1 MLNATICDSLR
12 VEWGRLL
19 NRADR
24 RADPM
29 PSATALASLNSPCR
43 VLLVG
48 APPFAAA
55 LREMLLGVDDMELVL
70 LDAAQALA
78 QTPPRRPTVLLRALG
93 GREDA
98 SEFVRACR
106 AHPVLAAVPLLVL
119 APHAGNTGR
128 DAAFAAGASDYLAE
142 IPTRTELLARLRY
155 HACASQALLERE
167 DALGRLAETGALLAR
182 AQAEL
187 DRMAGMDSL
196 TGIPN
201 RHRFDQVAQG
211 EWQRARRNGQP
222 FSLLVCDV
230 DSFGYFNHRLGRE
243 AGDLCLRRMAGV
255 LTGQLKRPSDLAA
268 RYDGKQFAILLPDTG
283 LDGAVQVA
291 ESCRTALER
300 LALSHPAPERR
311 IVTMSVGVASTVPA
325 EDGVF
330 DAVLARA
337 GEAVQAAK
345 SRGRNRV
352 AAFRA

>member
-1 MLNATICDSLR
+1 
-12 VEWGRLL
+12 
-19 NRADR
+19 
-24 RADPM
+24 M
-29 PSATALASLNSPCR
+29 PIAPAIASLNSPCR

-48 APPFAAA
+48 APPFAGAV
-55 LREMLLGVDDMELVL
+55 REMLAGADDIELML
-70 LDAAQALA
+70 TDAAQALEQA
-78 QTPPRRPTVLLRALG
+78 AALRPTVLVRALG
-93 GREDA
+93 GRED
-98 SEFVRACR
+98 SGDFIRACR
-106 AHPVLAAVPLLVL
+106 AHAALCTVPLLVL
-119 APHAGNTGR
+119 APHADQAGR

-142 IPTRTELLARLRY
+142 LPTQTELLARLRY
-155 HACASQALLERE
+155 HARSSQALLERD
-167 DALGRLAETGALLAR
+167 DALRRLAETRALLTR

-187 DRMAGMDSL
+187 DRMAGVDGL

-201 RHRFDQVAQG
+201 RRRFDQVAQG

-222 FSLLVCDV
+222 LSLLVCDV
-230 DSFGYFNHRLGRE
+230 DNFGYFNHRLGRE
-243 AGDLCLRRMAGV
+243 AGDLCLRKMAGV

-291 ESCRTALER
+291 EACRTALER

-311 IVTMSVGVASTVPA
+311 IVTMSVGVASTVPS
-325 EDGVF
+325 EEGMF
-330 DAVLARA
+330 GNVLVRA

>member
-1 MLNATICDSLR
+1 
-12 VEWGRLL
+12 
-19 NRADR
+19 
-24 RADPM
+24 M
-29 PSATALASLNSPCR
+29 PFATAPASLNSPSLISPCR

-48 APPFAAA
+48 APPFAGA
-55 LREMLLGVDDMELVL
+55 LRDMLAGAGDLELVL
-70 LDAAQALA
+70 TDTTQALGQA
-78 QTPPRRPTVLLRALG
+78 HALRPTVLVRALG
-93 GREDA
+93 GQED
-98 SEFVRACR
+98 SGDFLRACR
-106 AHPVLAAVPLLVL
+106 AHPALGALPLLVL
-119 APHAGNTGR
+119 APNSGNAGR

-142 IPTRTELLARLRY
+142 LPTQTELLARLRY
-155 HACASQALLERE
+155 HAQASQALLERD
-167 DALGRLAETGALLAR
+167 DALRRLHETQAVLAR

-187 DRMAGMDSL
+187 DRIDGVDGL

-201 RHRFDQVAQG
+201 RRRFDQVAQG

-222 FSLLVCDV
+222 LSLLVCDV
-230 DSFGYFNHRLGRE
+230 DSFGYFNHRMGRE
-243 AGDLCLRRMAGV
+243 AGDLCLRKMAGV

-291 ESCRTALER
+291 EACRSALER
-300 LALSHPAPERR
+300 LALSHPLPERR

-325 EDGVF
+325 EDAVF

>member
-1 MLNATICDSLR
+1 
-12 VEWGRLL
+12 
-19 NRADR
+19 
-24 RADPM
+24 M
-29 PSATALASLNSPCR
+29 PFATAFASLNSPCR

-48 APPFAAA
+48 APPFAGA
-55 LREMLLGVDDMELVL
+55 LRDMLAGADDIELVIT
-70 LDAAQALA
+70 DAAQALGQA
-78 QTPPRRPTVLLRALG
+78 SALRPSVLVRALAG
-93 GREDA
+93 LEDS
-98 SEFVRACR
+98 SEFIRACR
-106 AHPVLAAVPLLVL
+106 AHPVLGALPLLVL
-119 APHAGNTGR
+119 APNAGTAAGNAGR
-128 DAAFAAGASDYLAE
+128 EAAFAAGASDYLAE
-142 IPTRTELLARLRY
+142 LPTRTEWLARLRY
-155 HACASQALLERE
+155 HARAGQALFERD
-167 DALGRLAETGALLAR
+167 DALRRLAETGALLAR

-187 DRMAGMDSL
+187 DRIDGVDSL

-201 RHRFDQVAQG
+201 RRRFDQVAQG

-222 FSLLVCDV
+222 LSLLVCDV
-230 DSFGYFNHRLGRE
+230 DSFGYFNHRFGRE
-243 AGDLCLRRMAGV
+243 AGDLCLRKMAGV

-291 ESCRTALER
+291 EACRTALER
-300 LALSHPAPERR
+300 LGLSHPAPERR

-325 EDGVF
+325 EDAVF

>member
-1 MLNATICDSLR
+1 
-12 VEWGRLL
+12 
-19 NRADR
+19 
-24 RADPM
+24 M
-29 PSATALASLNSPCR
+29 PTAPAIASLNSPCR

-48 APPFAAA
+48 APPFAGA
-55 LREMLLGVDDMELVL
+55 LREMLAGADDIDLVL
-70 LDAAQALA
+70 TDAAHALEQATA
-78 QTPPRRPTVLLRALG
+78 HRAAVMIRAIAG
-93 GREDA
+93 QEDC
-98 SEFVRACR
+98 SDFIRSCR
-106 AHPVLAAVPLLVL
+106 ADATVGAVPLVVL
-119 APHAGNTGR
+119 APHGGNAGR

-142 IPTRTELLARLRY
+142 LPTQTELLARLRY
-155 HACASQALLERE
+155 HACASQAMLERD
-167 DALGRLAETGALLAR
+167 DALRRLTATQALLAR
-182 AQAEL
+182 AQIEL
-187 DRMAGMDSL
+187 ERVDGVDSL

-201 RHRFDQVAQG
+201 RRRFDQVAQG

-222 FSLLVCDV
+222 FALLVCDL
-230 DSFGYFNHRLGRE
+230 DSFGYFNHRLGRD
-243 AGDLCLRRMAGV
+243 AGDLCLRKVAGV

-291 ESCRTALER
+291 EACRTALER
-300 LALSHPAPERR
+300 LALAHPLPERR

-330 DAVLARA
+330 DDVLVRA

>member
-1 MLNATICDSLR
+1 
-12 VEWGRLL
+12 V
-19 NRADR
+19 
-24 RADPM
+24 
-29 PSATALASLNSPCR
+29 SLNSPCR

-48 APPFAAA
+48 APPFAGALRDMLADADDIELVITDATQALEQAAA
-55 LREMLLGVDDMELVL
+55 LRPSVLVR
-70 LDAAQALA
+70 ALA
-78 QTPPRRPTVLLRALG
+78 GL
-93 GREDA
+93 ED
-98 SEFVRACR
+98 SGDFIRACR
-106 AHPVLAAVPLLVL
+106 AHPILRALPLIVL
-119 APHAGNTGR
+119 APNVANAVANATANAR
-128 DAAFAAGASDYLAE
+128 REAAFAAGASDYLAE
-142 IPTRTELLARLRY
+142 LPARTELLARLRY
-155 HACASQALLERE
+155 HALAGQALIERD
-167 DALGRLAETGALLAR
+167 DALRRLAETGALLAR

-187 DRMAGMDSL
+187 DRIDGVDSL

-201 RHRFDQVAQG
+201 RRRFDQVAQG

-222 FSLLVCDV
+222 LSLLVCDV
-230 DSFGYFNHRLGRE
+230 DSFGYFNHRFGRE
-243 AGDLCLRRMAGV
+243 AGDLCLRKMAGV

-291 ESCRTALER
+291 EACRTALER

-311 IVTMSVGVASTVPA
+311 IVTMSVGVASTVPS
-325 EDGVF
+325 EDAVL

>member
-1 MLNATICDSLR
+1 MPPAAALTSLI
-12 VEWGRLL
+12 
-19 NRADR
+19 
-24 RADPM
+24 
-29 PSATALASLNSPCR
+29 SPCR

-48 APPFAAA
+48 APPFAGA
-55 LREMLLGVDDMELVL
+55 LRDMLAGAGDLELVL
-70 LDAAQALA
+70 TDTTQALGQA
-78 QTPPRRPTVLLRALG
+78 HALRPSVLVRALG
-93 GREDA
+93 GQED
-98 SEFVRACR
+98 SGDFLRACR
-106 AHPVLAAVPLLVL
+106 AHPALGAIPLVVL
-119 APHAGNTGR
+119 APNAGSVSGNAGR

-142 IPTRTELLARLRY
+142 LPTQTELLARLRY
-155 HACASQALLERE
+155 HAQASQALLERDE
-167 DALGRLAETGALLAR
+167 ALRRLNETQALLAR

-187 DRMAGMDSL
+187 DRIDGVDGL

-201 RHRFDQVAQG
+201 RRRFDQVAQG

-222 FSLLVCDV
+222 LSLLVCDV
-230 DSFGYFNHRLGRE
+230 DSFGYFNHRMGRE
-243 AGDLCLRRMAGV
+243 AGDLCLRKMAGV

-291 ESCRTALER
+291 EACRTALER
-300 LALSHPAPERR
+300 LALSHPSPERR

-325 EDGVF
+325 EDAMF
-330 DAVLARA
+330 DAVLTRA